1 MSQNRKSAADLI
13 DEYLERTT
21 RPLMFSKDNVF

>member
-1 MSQNRKSAADLI
+1 MSNNNKSAADLI

-21 RPLMFSKDNVF
+21 RPLLFSKDGVF